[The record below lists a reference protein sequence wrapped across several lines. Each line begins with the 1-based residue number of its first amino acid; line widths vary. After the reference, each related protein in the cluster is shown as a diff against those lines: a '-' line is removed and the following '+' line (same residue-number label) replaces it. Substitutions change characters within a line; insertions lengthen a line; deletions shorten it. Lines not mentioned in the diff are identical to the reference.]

1 MDLTEYSMSTASED
15 MAEIFSFLMTDKKLL
30 EISKKD
36 LIINKK
42 ISFLKE
48 ELLKI
53 DGKFRFE

>member
-1 MDLTEYSMSTASED
+1 MSTASED
-15 MAEIFSFLMTDKKLL
+15 MAEIFSFLMTNQKKLL
-30 EISKKD
+30 KISKKE